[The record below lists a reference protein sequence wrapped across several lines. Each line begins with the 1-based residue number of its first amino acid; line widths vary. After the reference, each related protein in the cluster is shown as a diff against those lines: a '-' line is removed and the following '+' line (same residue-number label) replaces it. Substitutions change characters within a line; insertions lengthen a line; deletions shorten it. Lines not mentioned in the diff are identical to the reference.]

1 MPGRLFIGDIVLDLN
16 LRRKR
21 KSLPSRKEKKGGKG
35 YSRQG
40 EETLGKAGK

>member
-21 KSLPSRKEKKGGKG
+21 KSLPSRKEKKRRERLFQAGGRDIGKG
-35 YSRQG
+35 W
-40 EETLGKAGK
+40 